1 MRQKSLKKWV
11 RSLIIKAIGKSFSIE
26 YLKSSLRRIWKI
38 TPPLQS
44 IALGKGFYN
53 VTIPSEE
60 AREGILSKGPWF
72 VAGHM
77 LFVQPWTPGFK
88 PSQAVI
94 SKAPVWVSLPE
105 LPIEFHTKP
114 ILHRIANEIGAF
126 IRTDMNTIEQN
137 RVRFARIQI
146 LLDLAKQRKEA
157 VWLGAF
163 KQPIHYEDT
172 PQFCHQCSTIGHGDE
187 RCPQK
192 KKNREISKN
201 GGSTGD
207 ADGDQNL
214 GQDVSQA
221 KRVDREEEGEG
232 PWIHVSKKATAGS
245 KKGERK
251 KAPRNKKADSKF
263 AAEGNVGE
271 KGEKRQN
278 HNGQKKKPN
287 GPTGRYT
294 ILVQNVTTKLSAQ
307 LRKKDLN
314 KAQNKKPI
322 SEVDPTLKAIREVP
336 TASIDASTP
345 KLNHLHLSQPKAALQ
360 IQSKPS
366 IYHHPPPPNKSQSYD
381 PNLSPSPQQ

>member
-1 MRQKSLKKWV
+1 MNIVSTSPPPNYDEVIEAFISLNQEDASRISEKWV
-11 RSLIIKAIGKSFSIE
+11 RSLIVKAIGKSFSTE
-26 YLKSSLRRIWKI
+26 YLKSSLQRIWKI
-38 TPPLQS
+38 TPPLQF

-94 SKAPVWVSLPE
+94 SKAPVWVSLLE

-126 IRTDMNTIEQN
+126 IRTDMNAIEQN
-137 RVRFARIQI
+137 RVSSI
-146 LLDLAKQRKEA
+146 
-157 VWLGAF
+157 V
-163 KQPIHYEDT
+163 
-172 PQFCHQCSTIGHGDE
+172 HGEE

-192 KKNREISKN
+192 RTNREITKN

-207 ADGDQNL
+207 ADDDKNL

-221 KRVDREEEGEG
+221 ERVDREEEGEG

-251 KAPRNKKADSKF
+251 KAPRNKKADSKL

-294 ILVQNVTTKLSAQ
+294 ILVQNVTNKLSAQ
-307 LRKKDLN
+307 LRKKDLT
-314 KAQNKKPI
+314 KAQNKKP
-322 SEVDPTLKAIREVP
+322 SNEVDPNTKDTRKTQ
-336 TASIDASTP
+336 TASIDTPTP
-345 KLNHLHLSQPKAALQ
+345 KIKSPPSKPIKSHPSKTIQTVHLS
-360 IQSKPS
+360 
-366 IYHHPPPPNKSQSYD
+366 PPPPSKPQSFD
-381 PNLSPSPQQ
+381 RNLSPSPQQ